1 MLEDQGRDRNLMYGQ
16 HELIYMIIAEAE
28 ILLAVKTLFQM
39 LWSGH
44 PISCLAVTFTTRWV
58 NSSKRRRL

>member
-44 PISCLAVTFTTRWV
+44 PISCLVTPA
-58 NSSKRRRL
+58 